1 MQNFFCMFVLS
12 FAAILFDTFAKLAN
26 TLRSNKS
33 KTNKQTN
40 ILTNIISEDYLDPP
54 EKKKLKLY
62 LVEY

>member
-1 MQNFFCMFVLS
+1 MFVLS

-33 KTNKQTN
+33 KTKKQTNKQTN